1 MILSAISDGF
11 ARVVDVVP
19 APLLTLLLLVLAAF
33 LAHLALRRSAA
44 SKRKTIK
51 AVV

>member
-11 ARVVDVVP
+11 ARVVDTIP
-19 APLLTLLLLVLAAF
+19 APILTLLLLVLAGF

-44 SKRKTIK
+44 SKRQAVK

>member
-1 MILSAISDGF
+1 MILSTISDGF
-11 ARVVDVVP
+11 ARVVDTIPGPV
-19 APLLTLLLLVLAAF
+19 LTLLLLLLAAF
-33 LAHLALRRSAA
+33 LAHLALKRSAA